1 MRKSKKV
8 LSLMLAAMM
17 AASLV
22 GCGKSSDT
30 KTSSAAK
37 SGSTAAS
44 TTSAASTASGSKT
57 SSASTDE
64 EAVEATITVWSPQE
78 DQAKESG
85 NWLGTM
91 CDKFAAAHPNWKLT
105 FKYGVCPEGE
115 AKNQVTQ
122 DPSAAAD
129 VYMLANDNIGD
140 LVAAKAISKLGG
152 TALDAVKSQNTDL
165 IVNTVTYEGGV
176 YAVPFT
182 SNTWF
187 MYYDKRVFSEDDV
200 KSLDKMLEKGKVSFP
215 LSNSWYNVAFY
226 AGNGCTL
233 FGGNNDASAGIDY
246 SGEKAVAATKYLV
259 NLVKNK
265 NFSNDADGSG
275 IKGLKNGSV
284 NAIFS
289 GTWDYNNVADALG
302 AENVGIVQLPTAK
315 IAGKEVQLK
324 SFAGS
329 KAVGV
334 NPNTKN
340 PQVAVA
346 LASFLGS
353 TEAQK
358 EHYKTRKTIPTDN
371 SLLSDPEVSADA
383 LAVAQGNTVANTSIM
398 QPFVAGMSNYWTNA
412 ENMGKAILSG
422 EVTADNAAEKTEALN
437 TAFNTK

>member
-1 MRKSKKV
+1 MRKSKKF
-8 LSLMLAAMM
+8 LSLMLVAAM
-17 AASLV
+17 AASLA
-22 GCGKSSDT
+22 GCSKSADT

-37 SGSTAAS
+37 SGSTATSATSATSTAS
-44 TTSAASTASGSKT
+44 TGSTASTA
-57 SSASTDE
+57 DE
-64 EAVEATITVWSPQE
+64 ALEATITVWGPQE

-91 CDKFAAAHPNWKLT
+91 CDKFAEAHPNWKLT

-115 AKNQVTQ
+115 ARTNVTQ

-129 VYMLANDNIGD
+129 VYLLANDNIGD

-152 TALDAVKSQNTDL
+152 SALDAVKAQNSEV

-182 SNTWF
+182 ANTWF
-187 MYYDKRVFSEDDV
+187 MYYDKRVFKEDDI
-200 KSLDKMLEKGKVSFP
+200 KSLETMLEKGKVSFP

-226 AGNGCTL
+226 AANGCTL
-233 FGGNNDASAGIDY
+233 FGGNNDAAAGIDY
-246 SGEKAVAATKYLV
+246 SGDKATAVTKYLV
-259 NLVKNK
+259 ELVKNK

-275 IKGLKNGSV
+275 MKGLKSGKV

-289 GTWDYNNVADALG
+289 GAWDYNNVADALG
-302 AENVGIVQLPTAK
+302 AENVGVAQLPTAK
-315 IAGKEVQLK
+315 IDGKDVQLR

-329 KAVGV
+329 KAIGV

-371 SLLSDPEVSADA
+371 SLLTDPEISADA
-383 LAVAQGNTVANTSIM
+383 VAVAQGNTVANTSIM

-422 EVTADNAAEKTEALN
+422 EVNAENAEKKTEDLN
-437 TAFNTK
+437 AAFNTK

>member
-1 MRKSKKV
+1 MRKSKKF
-8 LSLMLAAMM
+8 LSLMLVAAM
-17 AASLV
+17 AASLA
-22 GCGKSSDT
+22 GCGKPTDT

-37 SGSTAAS
+37 SGSTTTPASSATSTAS
-44 TTSAASTASGSKT
+44 TGSTASTA
-57 SSASTDE
+57 DE
-64 EAVEATITVWSPQE
+64 ALEATITVWGPQE

-91 CDKFAAAHPNWKLT
+91 CDKFAEAHPNWKLT

-115 AKNQVTQ
+115 ARTNVTQ

-129 VYMLANDNIGD
+129 VYLLANDNIGD

-152 TALDAVKSQNTDL
+152 SALDAVKAQNSEVM
-165 IVNTVTYEGGV
+165 VNTVTYEGGV

-182 SNTWF
+182 ANTWF
-187 MYYDKRVFSEDDV
+187 MYYDKRVFKEDDI
-200 KSLDKMLEKGKVSFP
+200 KSLETMLEKGKVSFP

-226 AGNGCTL
+226 AANGCTL
-233 FGGNNDASAGIDY
+233 FGGNNDAAAGIDY
-246 SGEKAVAATKYLV
+246 SGDKATAVTKYLV
-259 NLVKNK
+259 ELVKNK

-275 IKGLKNGSV
+275 MKGLKSGKV

-289 GTWDYNNVADALG
+289 GAWDNNVVDALG
-302 AENVGIVQLPTAK
+302 AENVGVAQLPTAK
-315 IAGKEVQLK
+315 IDGKDVQLR

-329 KAVGV
+329 KAIGV

-358 EHYKTRKTIPTDN
+358 EHYKTRKTIPTDK
-371 SLLSDPEVSADA
+371 SLLTDPEISADA
-383 LAVAQGNTVANTSIM
+383 VAVAQGNTVANTSVM

-422 EVTADNAAEKTEALN
+422 EVNAENAAKKTEDLN
-437 TAFNTK
+437 AAFNTK